1 VKSKECA
8 ALHGHDGLPPGLICN
23 DVSALT
29 SGIDANPQIRKRIPG
44 CVRYAT
50 SFGRQKIDSVFAR
63 LASTTLP
70 PSVGGGRIP
79 AAETIRVPSCDGG
92 RRSSSPVPDLV
103 GRMLALAGI
112 AAIFCR
118 SLSACRRPL
127 HCRLV
132 ETEKPTASP
141 QRSPETQIDRRP
153 DGLRRRPP
161 CCFSVASWSLRTRRH
176 GVVSDF
182 EWTFVHFCSCL
193 PSMQIMT
200 RPLARFAPS
209 A

>member
-1 VKSKECA
+1 MFAAARPRNIDLRPTARTDIALRGWQCRTRTQECRRKYPFERS
-8 ALHGHDGLPPGLICN
+8 HRFPVIQPN
-23 DVSALT
+23 
-29 SGIDANPQIRKRIPG
+29 SGR
-44 CVRYAT
+44 
-50 SFGRQKIDSVFAR
+50 
-63 LASTTLP
+63 
-70 PSVGGGRIP
+70 
-79 AAETIRVPSCDGG
+79 ETIRVRAATVGG
-92 RRSSSPVPDLV
+92 AARAQCQDL

-132 ETEKPTASP
+132 ESEKPTASP
-141 QRSPETQIDRRP
+141 QRSPETQIDHRP

-176 GVVSDF
+176 GVISDF

-193 PSMQIMT
+193 PSIQIMT